1 MGPKSWKQESACE
14 GGKRGEKYSFEGR
27 REKEQRTKQEN
38 RKTGKQGRGGK
49 ANKEKRVIETK

>member
-27 REKEQRTKQEN
+27 REKE
-38 RKTGKQGRGGK
+38 
-49 ANKEKRVIETK
+49 